1 MATATVQTTDGVYE
15 LDKTHSTVQFAVR
28 HVGVSTF
35 RASFGEIDA
44 SLEIENGGA
53 ELQARAAVE
62 SVSIV
67 DPPEFREHVVRGDD
81 FFAAEAHPD
90 LTFRSSSIELAQDG
104 TAIVAGD
111 LVVRGVAGPVRATG
125 TFFPPTE
132 DPFGG
137 IRVGLELETT
147 IDRRTWGMNWQTPL
161 PNGGDALGWEVE
173 ITAHLELTRRQ

>member
-1 MATATVQTTDGVYE
+1 MAIAVHEADGVYQ

-35 RASFGEIDA
+35 RASFGELDA
-44 SLEIENGGA
+44 SLAIENGRA
-53 ELQARAAVE
+53 ELRARAAVE

-67 DPPEFREHVVRGDD
+67 EPPEFREHIVRGDD
-81 FFAAEAHPD
+81 FFAADAHPE
-90 LTFRSSSIELAQDG
+90 LTFRSTGIELADGG
-104 TAIVAGD
+104 TATVSGD
-111 LVVRGVAGPVRATG
+111 LVVRGVTGPVSAAG

-147 IDRRTWGMNWQTPL
+147 IDRRTWGMHWQAPL
-161 PNGGDALGWEVE
+161 PNGGDALGWQVE
-173 ITAHLELTRRQ
+173 ITAHLELSRIPR

>member
-1 MATATVQTTDGVYE
+1 MATAVQTADGTYE
-15 LDKTHSTVQFAVR
+15 LDKTHSTVQFAVK

-35 RASFGEIDA
+35 RASFGDIDA
-44 SLEIENGGA
+44 RLVIENGST
-53 ELQARAAVE
+53 ELQAHAVVE

-81 FFAAEAHPD
+81 FFAADAHPD
-90 LTFRSSSIELAQDG
+90 LTFRSTSIELAEDG
-104 TAIVAGD
+104 TAAVSGD
-111 LVVRGVAGPVRATG
+111 LVVRGLSGSVGAIG

-137 IRVGLELETT
+137 VRVGLELSAT
-147 IDRRTWGMNWQTPL
+147 IDRRTWGMNWQAPL

-173 ITAHLELTRRQ
+173 ITAHLELTRKP